1 MAPYILQ
8 NSGTASSKDL
18 IEAIMGIATHF
29 MAKVLLRTAVVGEE
43 LSDSTYQNSHTYT
56 MVEIA
61 NFCPKNMRYLLT
73 KLVDC

>member
-29 MAKVLLRTAVVGEE
+29 IAKVLLRTAVVGA
-43 LSDSTYQNSHTYT
+43 LQ
-56 MVEIA
+56 A
-61 NFCPKNMRYLLT
+61 KN
-73 KLVDC
+73 